1 MLSTRGEGVPPWY
14 RLPVL
19 TRAVDVDTDDVT
31 ADSLH
36 VEASLEVL
44 AQVRA
49 HIRSVVR
56 RLGADGTAVSG
67 LVQAVDEWLTNVTV
81 HGYGGTAGPV
91 DIDVWRDGADITVR
105 IRDRAP
111 VFDPATAPAF
121 DSAVP
126 LERRPFG
133 GMGIALIRDLC
144 ATFDHR
150 ALPEGGNE
158 VTISRSAHTARLE
171 GGTA

>member
-1 MLSTRGEGVPPWY
+1 
-14 RLPVL
+14 VL
-19 TRAVDVDTDDVT
+19 TTALDVDTDDVT

-44 AQVRA
+44 ALVRA

-67 LVQAVDEWLTNVTV
+67 LVQAVDEWVTNVTV
-81 HGYGGTAGPV
+81 HGYAGAPGPV
-91 DIDVWRDGADITVR
+91 DIDVWRVGADITVR
-105 IRDRAP
+105 VRDRAP
-111 VFDPATAPAF
+111 AFDPATAPLF
-121 DSAVP
+121 DSGVP

-144 ATFDHR
+144 ATFEHR
-150 ALPEGGNE
+150 ALPDGGNE
-158 VTISRSAHTARLE
+158 VRFTRSAHTARRE